1 MDTTTSTAI
10 EQDVPSGLRGQAL
23 LPAQAE
29 PPVLVNPLPL
39 HWFQKD
45 AVAAAVKAV
54 KNGGRAT
61 IVAATGSGKTLIAAG
76 CARRLAARGLVL
88 VLVPTIEL
96 LEQTA
101 AAWSLKGGRRGLAV
115 AACSRAE
122 ALESAEAGG
131 RVDAHVTTRA
141 ARIADLVAKA
151 EPGDPVTVYATYA
164 SLERIVAAH
173 KDFGLPVW
181 DAVVIDEAHRTAG
194 SEGKAWAAIHSD
206 AKVPALR
213 RLYFTATPKIADDS
227 KAKAGLADLTAGGD
241 GQGAEQ
247 LPALCSMDD
256 PAVYG
261 ETVFTWTLGQ
271 GIEHGYLADYRVLV
285 PVVTDEDLRELL
297 NLPAVADLRS
307 QRSNEELLRMALQIA
322 VLRAVADLQLRRVIT
337 FHSRVTAAREF
348 AATMNATA
356 ELLPIADR
364 PERVTALAVAGSDKL
379 KDRRAAFATFT
390 ASTGERPGEEGEEC
404 CIICNSRLL
413 NEGIDVRSVDAIVFS
428 DPKSSVIDV
437 VQAVGRALRQAYRQ
451 GKVSWIIIP
460 VYLPTPEIGDD
471 TMAADP
477 AEITDAGEAVKAEAD
492 DEIEASS
499 FRTIWR
505 VLRALAAHD
514 ARVVGRITELR
525 TKRAGEKEDVTEAEA
540 GEESGEAGDN
550 GQPAAPEEA
559 PVDWLRINAR
569 KHAAQIL
576 RTVKLRAFNPHATE
590 WQRMF
595 DLAAA
600 FQAGHHHLDPT
611 DKTHDAALISWLDR
625 QRYLRGAGL
634 LSPVRIHELDQ
645 LGMIWDKHARS
656 WDRGYAHA
664 RAWAETHGHL
674 AVPAAEKL
682 DGHAVGAWVGRQ
694 RKNTKLTADQ
704 DAKLTALDA
713 MWRIEPDWN
722 RSYRRMLAYLA
733 SDGTLEGPANRTGGE
748 ADPTFRPGAWLRKQ
762 EKATA
767 DGKLTVQQTALLDAL
782 STVQA
787 EQQVQEEDQEQDQG
801 PAEGSVTWT
810 AEWTCG
816 ACGDGGD
823 AQFEDGTSVDAD
835 HDCDQDDGPEIGWEG
850 RAECSACGWST
861 ETDFPDGEY
870 IESNHHC
877 ATDQ

>member
-1 MDTTTSTAI
+1 MQTTTATA
-10 EQDVPSGLRGQAL
+10 EQDVPAALRAQAVPPV
-23 LPAQAE
+23 PAQQPSGTTA
-29 PPVLVNPLPL
+29 VNPLPL

-76 CARRLAARGLVL
+76 CARRLAARGRVL

-101 AAWSLKGGRRGLAV
+101 EAWSLKGGRRGLAV

-131 RVDAHVTTRA
+131 RVHAQVTTQA
-141 ARIADLVAKA
+141 PRIADLVTKLKA
-151 EPGDPVTVYATYA
+151 GEPVTVYATYA
-164 SLERIVAAH
+164 SLERIVKAH

-181 DAVVIDEAHRTAG
+181 DVVVIDEAHRTAG

-206 AKVPALR
+206 EKVPALR
-213 RLYFTATPKIADDS
+213 RLYFTATPKIADDTR
-227 KAKAGLADLTAGGD
+227 AKAGLADLTTDAD

-247 LPALCSMDD
+247 LPALCSMTDTRI
-256 PAVYG
+256 YG
-261 ETVFTWTLGQ
+261 ETVYTWTLGQ

-307 QRSNEELLRMALQIA
+307 QRSNEELLRLALQIA
-322 VLRAVADLQLRRVIT
+322 VLRAVADLELRRVIT

-348 AATMNATA
+348 ATTMNATA
-356 ELLPIADR
+356 ELLPDRDR

-379 KDRRAAFATFT
+379 KDRRAAFATFS

-413 NEGIDVRSVDAIVFS
+413 NEGIDVEAVDAIVFA
-428 DPKSSVIDV
+428 DPKNSVIDV

-451 GKVSWIIIP
+451 GKVSWVIIP
-460 VYLPTPEIGDD
+460 VYLPTPLVGDD
-471 TMAADP
+471 TQAADP
-477 AEITDAGEAVKAEAD
+477 AKVTEAGEAVKAEAD
-492 DEIEASS
+492 EEIEASS

-525 TKRAGEKEDVTEAEA
+525 TKRVGEKGDVTEPET
-540 GEESGEAGDN
+540 GEESGEAADGE
-550 GQPAAPEEA
+550 QPDPQS
-559 PVDWLRINAR
+559 PVEWLRINAR

-576 RTVKLRAFNPHATE
+576 QTVKLRTFNPRATE
-590 WQRMF
+590 WQRMYQ
-595 DLAAA
+595 LAAA
-600 FQAGHHHLDPT
+600 FHTSHHHLDPT
-611 DKTHDAALISWLDR
+611 DKTRDGALISWLDR
-625 QRYLRGAGL
+625 QRYLSGAGL
-634 LSPVRIHELDQ
+634 LAPVRIHELDQ

-664 RAWAETHGHL
+664 RAWAATHSHL
-674 AVPAAEKL
+674 AIPAAEKL
-682 DGHAVGAWVGRQ
+682 DGHAVGAWMGRQ
-694 RKNTKLTADQ
+694 RKNTKLTAVQ

-713 MWRIEPDWN
+713 MWRIEPDWT
-722 RSYRRMLAYLA
+722 RSYRRLLAYLA
-733 SDGTLEGPANRTGGE
+733 TGGTLDGPANRTGGE

-762 EKATA
+762 DKARA
-767 DGKLTVQQTALLDAL
+767 EEKLTVQQTALLDAL
-782 STVQA
+782 PDALA
-787 EQQVQEEDQEQDQG
+787 EQPEQG
-801 PAEGSVTWT
+801 PAERTVTWT
-810 AEWTCG
+810 AEWTCR

-835 HDCDQDDGPEIGWEG
+835 HDCDQDDDGAIDWEG
-850 RAECSACGWST
+850 RAECTCGWAL
-861 ETDFPDGEY
+861 ETQFANGDYVEAD
-870 IESNHHC
+870 HHC
-877 ATDQ
+877 VTDR